1 MKKILSA
8 VLILILST
16 SSVYAGINGR
26 RVQGTAGVANGAAD
40 STLIAA
46 PNTGYA
52 IMLRSG
58 ICAVE
63 VVATG
68 GGGEFALENGVGGT
82 RIFQADADAVGT
94 FSFNFGDEGYL
105 LSSATLLNLT
115 VDGAVTTQA
124 TASCSVV
131 GEVVG

>member
-1 MKKILSA
+1 MKKIIGLLLIS
-8 VLILILST
+8 ILIT
-16 SSVYAGINGR
+16 SSAYAGQGR
-26 RVQGTAGVANGAAD
+26 NVQGTTGVANGSVD
-40 STLIAA
+40 STLIGA
-46 PNTGYA
+46 PPTGNA
-52 IMLRSG
+52 IMLKSG

-63 VVATG
+63 VAATG

-94 FSFNFGDEGYL
+94 FTFNFGDNGYV

-131 GEVVG
+131 GEVI